1 MPFNVLSILNGVTL
15 SETEHTEEYQD
26 ILLDYRDI
34 AITKHNK
41 YSMEEIQELATG
53 ILITGGLQ
61 EPLVIGRVSGDYW
74 LLSGHRRYAALQV
87 LIQEGHQEF
96 EKIPCRYK
104 DMGELQFRM
113 ELLCGNTFNRQFSD
127 YDLMMQ
133 AQEWKTI
140 LTEMRRNGDI
150 ILEKGERIRDYVAQ
164 ILGESKGKIGQLNAI
179 YKSASEEV
187 MEKFRDGEIGITSAY
202 EASKPQ
208 PAEKVEP
215 NTAEAENVSE
225 SDTKVQPKEP
235 ERIQEQQ
242 VQNGDILIQE
252 TSENLMDEKSQEIRK
267 MAEEKNVS
275 ESDTKGQR
283 DEPYY
288 EPDME
293 AVETPE
299 KFAEYDREIL
309 LKMIRNA
316 EGAMEQMG
324 GYWIYNN
331 PEVYTKNIMKI
342 QAYKLLLEQHD
353 RGIIS
358 CPHRS

>member
-15 SETEHTEEYQD
+15 SETERTEEYQD

-164 ILGESKGKIGQLNAI
+164 ILGESQGKIGQLNAI

-208 PAEKVEP
+208 PAEKVKP

-235 ERIQEQQ
+235 ERIQQQ

-275 ESDTKGQR
+275 ESDTNRQR
-283 DEPYY
+283 DVPYHQ
-288 EPDME
+288 PDME
-293 AVETPE
+293 AMEAPE
-299 KFAEYDREIL
+299 KSMEYDRDTL
-309 LKMIRNA
+309 LELIRD
-316 EGAMEQMG
+316 EESVMGQMKD
-324 GYWIYNN
+324 YWLKSQ
-331 PEVYTKNIMKI
+331 PKTYTKHSMKI
-342 QAYKLLLEQHD
+342 QAYKLLLEQND